1 MNLTNEK
8 TPTAATVSD
17 FEEKSFEQDSLTI
30 VPQDEKDFFA
40 GFDEW
45 CSKPPIFEWGVRTA

>member
-1 MNLTNEK
+1 MNLTKEK

-17 FEEKSFEQDSLTI
+17 EEKSLELDSLTI

-45 CSKPPIFEWGVRTA
+45 CAKPPKFEWGVRTA